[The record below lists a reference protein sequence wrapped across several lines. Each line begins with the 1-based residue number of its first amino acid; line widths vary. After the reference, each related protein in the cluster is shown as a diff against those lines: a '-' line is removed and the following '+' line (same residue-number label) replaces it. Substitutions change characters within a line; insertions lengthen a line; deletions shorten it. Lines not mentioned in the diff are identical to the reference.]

1 MDAEVRSVVVLMVF
15 NTIVGLVLLVAIS
28 IYKRRTEKRE
38 VLLYQSCSP
47 PIFHR
52 LKRKSLLTQLHEPK
66 SRKKRR

>member
-38 VLLYQSCSP
+38 VLFFKSCSP
-47 PIFHR
+47 PHP
-52 LKRKSLLTQLHEPK
+52 S
-66 SRKKRR
+66 